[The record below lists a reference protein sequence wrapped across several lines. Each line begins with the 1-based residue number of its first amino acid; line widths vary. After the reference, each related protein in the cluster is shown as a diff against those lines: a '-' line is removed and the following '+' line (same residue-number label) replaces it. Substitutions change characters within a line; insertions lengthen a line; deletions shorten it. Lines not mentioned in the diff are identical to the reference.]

1 MAVLTDPISDFLT
14 RWKNAS
20 RARKED
26 FSAPFSRVKAEIA
39 RILQEEGYIWSY
51 EVDTTGKHP
60 VIKVKNKYTGAGPT
74 NRAVVTDIKRVSKP
88 GMRQY
93 VQVDDIPRV
102 LGGLGIAILSTSRGV
117 MSGAQAKK
125 QRVGGELLALV
136 W

>member
-1 MAVLTDPISDFLT
+1 MAVLSDPISDFLT

-20 RARKED
+20 RARKEE
-26 FSAPFSRVKAEIA
+26 FTAPFSKIKADIA

-51 EVDTTGKHP
+51 EVDNSGRHP
-60 VIKVKNKYTGAGPT
+60 VIRVKTKFTG
-74 NRAVVTDIKRVSKP
+74 NREVLNGLKRVSRP

-93 VQVDDIPRV
+93 VSVDRIPRV

-117 MSGAQAKK
+117 MTGAQARK